1 MNRRFLL
8 ITALIAASLVA
19 VGLLILDQPLAHW
32 IHGSGLADAAFF
44 NTGLKVLDSLLGL
57 RISYWLAAGVMVTL
71 GLLGVIFAAFIRLPR
86 ALAPALLI
94 AGLTQA
100 LTIGLMMLGKN
111 LFGRMR
117 PIELFESGDWSTLWF
132 TSSGSF
138 PSGHA
143 AFYFGLFVPLA
154 AAAPKTW
161 QRVAL
166 ISVPVF
172 VAMARLDMLK
182 HFLSD
187 VSASALIAACMA
199 LLLAPLMQR
208 WQPARAIHE

>member
-8 ITALIAASLVA
+8 IAALIAASLVA
-19 VGLLILDQPLAHW
+19 VGLLFLDHPLAHW
-32 IHGSGLADAAFF
+32 IQDSGWADASIFSM
-44 NTGLKVLDSLLGL
+44 GLTALDSVFGL
-57 RISYWLAAGVMVTL
+57 RISYWLAPGVLVTL
-71 GLLGVIFAAFIRLPR
+71 GLLGVVFAAFIRLPG
-86 ALAPALLI
+86 ALAPTLLV

-100 LTIGLMMLGKN
+100 LTIGLMILGKN
-111 LFGRMR
+111 MFGRLR
-117 PIELFESGDWSTLWF
+117 PIELFESGDWTNLWF
-132 TSSGSF
+132 AGSGSF

-143 AFYFGLFVPLA
+143 AFYFGLFLPIA

-166 ISVPVF
+166 LGIPVF
-172 VAMARLDMLK
+172 VALARLDMLK

-187 VSASALIAACMA
+187 VSASALIGASAA

-208 WQPARAIHE
+208 WQPARTIHE